1 MQWQGAVIPAP
12 WVTWPPGSEVH
23 VDVSKATAIP
33 KYADRIVQEPSWAVG
48 QAEDVSG
55 RIKRGGL
62 DSAGT
67 RFTGSLDRPKRNP
80 QLSLTAEGLAA

>member
-33 KYADRIVQEPSWAVG
+33 KYADWIVQEPSRAAG
-48 QAEDVSG
+48 QAEDVF
-55 RIKRGGL
+55 RTDEAWGL